1 MATHCTFSDPAW
13 WQAFPVYK
21 TIQKRPT
28 RRGGTGRRIVFQWTP
43 PPVVPERVYTSPLL
57 EARRY
62 AGILKRDPFVKTQAD
77 LAREMGVSR
86 VRITQVMSLL
96 RLAPEVQEQLLR
108 LEDQRA
114 IRFFRERRLRPLTQ
128 IEDTTQQVREFQT
141 MLAQVP
147 Q

>member
-1 MATHCTFSDPAW
+1 MLATHCTISDPAW
-13 WQAFPVYK
+13 WHAFPVYK
-21 TIQKRPT
+21 TLQNRRVVFRWERPLAE
-28 RRGGTGRRIVFQWTP
+28 
-43 PPVVPERVYTSPLL
+43 PEHVYTSPLL
-57 EARRY
+57 EAKRY
-62 AGILKRDPFVKTQAD
+62 ASILQHDPVVKTQAD

>member
-1 MATHCTFSDPAW
+1 M
-13 WQAFPVYK
+13 YK
-21 TIQKRPT
+21 TLQNRRVVFRWERPLAE
-28 RRGGTGRRIVFQWTP
+28 
-43 PPVVPERVYTSPLL
+43 PERVYTSPLL
-57 EARRY
+57 EAKRY
-62 AGILKRDPFVKTQAD
+62 ASILQHDPVVKTQAD

>member
-1 MATHCTFSDPAW
+1 MATHCTISDPAW

-21 TIQKRPT
+21 TIQNRRVVFRWERPLAE
-28 RRGGTGRRIVFQWTP
+28 
-43 PPVVPERVYTSPLL
+43 PERVYTSPLL
-57 EARRY
+57 EAKRY
-62 AGILKRDPFVKTQAD
+62 ASILQHDPVVKTQAD